1 MAEVADNPALSRYEM
16 VVDGI
21 AAFVEYRRE
30 GDMIA
35 LTHTEVPKS
44 LSGRGIGTALARG
57 TLDLIRAAGL
67 TIRPL
72 CPFIAAFLER
82 HPDYADLVAADRG

>member
-1 MAEVADNPALSRYEM
+1 MAEVADNRALSRYEM

-21 AAFVEYRRE
+21 TAFVEYWRE

-35 LTHTEVPKS
+35 LTHTEVPQA

-67 TIRPL
+67 TMRPL
-72 CPFIAAFLER
+72 CPFIAAFIER

>member
-16 VVDGI
+16 VVDGVT
-21 AAFVEYRRE
+21 AFVAYRRD
-30 GDMIA
+30 GDVVE
-35 LTHTEVPKS
+35 LVHTEVPQA
-44 LSGRGIGTALARG
+44 LSGRGVGTTLARG

-72 CPFIAAFLER
+72 CPFIAAFIQR
-82 HPDYADLVAADRG
+82 HPDYADLVAADRS

>member
-21 AAFVEYRRE
+21 TAFIEYRQE
-30 GDMIA
+30 GDVLA
-35 LTHTEVPKS
+35 LTHTEVPQA
-44 LSGRGIGTALARG
+44 LSGHGVGTALARG
-57 TLDLIRAAGL
+57 TLDRIRAAGL
-67 TIRPL
+67 RIRPL
-72 CPFIAAFLER
+72 CPFIAAFIQR

>member
-16 VVDGI
+16 VVDGVT
-21 AAFVEYRRE
+21 AFVAYRHD
-30 GDMIA
+30 GDVVE
-35 LTHTEVPKS
+35 LVHTEVPKA
-44 LSGRGIGTALARG
+44 LSGRGVGTALARG
-57 TLDLIRAAGL
+57 TLELIRAAGL

-72 CPFIAAFLER
+72 CPFIAAFIER